1 MSNTQ
6 KGTSWFTRYIKR
18 GLGEEKNNEINS
30 FVEQS
35 MSEEFL
41 DFTSEAEI
49 HEYLGEMVKQYVYS
63 LNMDEISD
71 LRFYTGYDFK
81 NINNTMRGK
90 WNYEENGLLTQE
102 KKDMYNELGERIYKV
117 INKFPQLNLNIKA
130 YRGVNIKAFWDYGV
144 YTLDDI
150 SVLEGQYIYESG
162 FSSTSLLRS
171 NSFFEKQSEWGSHC
185 NVEIEYFIPGI
196 SQDGAV
202 LLSDALSFSKA
213 QMEYVINS
221 GSLTKITG
229 VEVDKEKGIARL
241 KAFLIPRA
249 LWDPKQLEQG
259 QTVKK

>member
-1 MSNTQ
+1 
-6 KGTSWFTRYIKR
+6 
-18 GLGEEKNNEINS
+18 
-30 FVEQS
+30 
-35 MSEEFL
+35 
-41 DFTSEAEI
+41 
-49 HEYLGEMVKQYVYS
+49 
-63 LNMDEISD
+63 
-71 LRFYTGYDFK
+71 
-81 NINNTMRGK
+81 
-90 WNYEENGLLTQE
+90 
-102 KKDMYNELGERIYKV
+102 MYNELGERIYKV

-259 QTVKK
+259 

>member
-18 GLGEEKNNEINS
+18 SLGEEKNNEINS
-30 FVEQS
+30 FIEES
-35 MSEEFL
+35 MSEEFF
-41 DFTSEAEI
+41 DFSSEAEI
-49 HEYLGEMVKQYVYS
+49 HEYLGEIVKQYVYS

-71 LRFYTGYDFK
+71 LRFYTGYDFR

-185 NVEIEYFIPGI
+185 NV
-196 SQDGAV
+196 
-202 LLSDALSFSKA
+202 K
-213 QMEYVINS
+213 
-221 GSLTKITG
+221 
-229 VEVDKEKGIARL
+229 
-241 KAFLIPRA
+241 
-249 LWDPKQLEQG
+249 
-259 QTVKK
+259 